1 MFILIG
7 FWGPRGRKIKAAY
20 LLVMYTIVGS
30 IFLLLALFIYYL
42 EGLGFYDI
50 SSPFQILMQHTN
62 LPFSKQIILW
72 LCLFIGFAI
81 KVPLFPVHIWL
92 PEAHVEAPTI
102 GSVLLAA
109 FLLKLGLYGLIRFT
123 IVPLFN
129 VTVYF
134 TPFVYILALVGTVFA
149 ALTALRQIDFKK
161 VIAYS
166 SVSHMNFCVLGLF
179 SYNLEGLVGACIVMI
194 GHGFISGALFF
205 LIGSLYDRYHSK
217 LLLYYG
223 GLKQVMPVFAFF
235 FFFFTLANISF
246 PGTVNFIGEGLIL
259 LGLVKNIFSLYL
271 ISSLGV
277 FFTTAFSVLKFN
289 QLVLGSL
296 QTKHIAKFQD
306 LTKRE
311 VCCLLPLTFFTVLL
325 GIFPEIILE
334 PTAAYFK
341 VIDFTIVSGV

>member
-7 FWGPRGRKIKAAY
+7 FWGPRARKIKAAY
-20 LLVMYTIVGS
+20 LLVLYTIVGS
-30 IFLLLALFIYYL
+30 IFLLLAIFIYYL
-42 EGLGFYDI
+42 EGLGLI
-50 SSPFQILMQHTN
+50 GSPFQMLMIHTH
-62 LPFSKQIILW
+62 LVFSKQAVLW
-72 LCLFIGFAI
+72 LCLFVGFAI

-129 VTVYF
+129 VSLYF
-134 TPFVYILALVGTVFA
+134 SPFVYILALLGTVFC

-166 SVSHMNFCVLGLF
+166 SVSHMNFCLLGLF
-179 SYNLEGLVGACIVMI
+179 SYNLEGLVGACVVMV

-217 LLLYYG
+217 LLFYYG
-223 GLKQVMPVFAFF
+223 GLKQVMPIFSAF

-246 PGTVNFIGEGLIL
+246 PGTVSFIGEGLIL
-259 LGLVKNIFSLYL
+259 LGLVKNLFSLYL

-277 FFTTAFSVLKFN
+277 FFTTTFSVLKFN

-296 QTKHIAKFQD
+296 QTKHVNKFQD
-306 LTKRE
+306 LSKRE
-311 VCCLLPLTFFTVLL
+311 VFCLLPLAFFTVLL
-325 GIFPEIILE
+325 GFIPEIIIE
-334 PTAAYFK
+334 PISAYFK
-341 VIDFTIVSGV
+341 IIGFMLVSGI